1 MLPKV
6 SEGADREEKRE
17 WLSDLVRIV
26 ILIWSAGLLTA
37 SYVRLPSGQKIMD
50 FDPTFIASVFSGSLA
65 GFGIAAAKAG
75 GAPGTNGSGGSLPE
89 APVYAAR
96 REEEEKTEP
105 EVQPLWSEPEPTP
118 EPPMVWEETVAA
130 EAPAEEAPVDLEARV
145 EALEARA
152 EVSEEPP
159 AEEERPRRGDL

>member
-75 GAPGTNGSGGSLPE
+75 QTPGANGNGGSLPE
-89 APVYAAR
+89 APVYAAKK
-96 REEEEKTEP
+96 EEENTEP
-105 EVQPLWSEPEPTP
+105 EVQPIWSEPEPTP
-118 EPPMVWEETVAA
+118 EPPLVWEDTVAT
-130 EAPAEEAPVDLEARV
+130 EEPADDLESRV
-145 EALEARA
+145 EALEAKA
-152 EVSEEPP
+152 DD
-159 AEEERPRRGDL
+159 ERPRRGDL

>member
-37 SYVRLPSGQKIMD
+37 SYVRLPGGQKVMD

-65 GFGIAAAKAG
+65 GFGVAVASKTAMN
-75 GAPGTNGSGGSLPE
+75 GTGSANGGSLPE

-96 REEEEKTEP
+96 KEEEKTEP
-105 EVQPLWSEPEPTP
+105 EVQPIWDEPEPTP
-118 EPPMVWEETVAA
+118 EPEEPAA
-130 EAPAEEAPVDLEARV
+130 DLEQRV
-145 EALEARA
+145 EALEAA
-152 EVSEEPP
+152 VSPEESSTD
-159 AEEERPRRGDL
+159 EGEGFVRPRRGDL

>member
-37 SYVRLPSGQKIMD
+37 SYVRLPGGQKVMD

-65 GFGIAAAKAG
+65 GFGVAVASKN
-75 GAPGTNGSGGSLPE
+75 GALNGNGNGNGGSLPE
-89 APVYAAR
+89 APVYAAKK
-96 REEEEKTEP
+96 EEEKSEP
-105 EVQPLWSEPEPTP
+105 EVQPIWDEPEPTP
-118 EPPMVWEETVAA
+118 EPEETLVWEDPAVEETS
-130 EAPAEEAPVDLEARV
+130 E
-145 EALEARA
+145 
-152 EVSEEPP
+152 EEPP
-159 AEEERPRRGDL
+159 SEERPRRGDL

>member
-75 GAPGTNGSGGSLPE
+75 APTGANGSAPAALPE
-89 APVYAAR
+89 APVYAK
-96 REEEEKTEP
+96 REEERTEP
-105 EVQPLWSEPEPTP
+105 EIQPVWSEPEPTP
-118 EPPMVWEETVAA
+118 EPEPVVWEETVAA
-130 EAPAEEAPVDLEARV
+130 EAPAEA
-145 EALEARA
+145 
-152 EVSEEPP
+152 P
-159 AEEERPRRGDL
+159 AEEPETPAEDEERPNYSRGDL

>member
-75 GAPGTNGSGGSLPE
+75 AQPGVNGNGAPTSLPE
-89 APVYAAR
+89 APVYAKR
-96 REEEEKTEP
+96 EEEKTEP
-105 EVQPLWSEPEPTP
+105 EVQPVWSEPEPTP
-118 EPPMVWEETVAA
+118 EPPLVWEETVAT
-130 EAPAEEAPVDLEARV
+130 EAPADDLESRV
-145 EALEARA
+145 EALEAKA
-152 EVSEEPP
+152 D
-159 AEEERPRRGDL
+159 EERPKYSRGDL

>member
-17 WLSDLVRIV
+17 WLSDLVRIT

-75 GAPGTNGSGGSLPE
+75 QTPGANGNGAPASLPE
-89 APVYAAR
+89 APVYAK
-96 REEEEKTEP
+96 REEENTEP
-105 EVQPLWSEPEPTP
+105 EVQPVWSEPEPTP
-118 EPPMVWEETVAA
+118 EPPLVWEEPAA
-130 EAPAEEAPVDLEARV
+130 EEIPAEVAPVAEEAPET
-145 EALEARA
+145 
-152 EVSEEPP
+152 P
-159 AEEERPRRGDL
+159 AEDEERPNYSRGDL

>member
-75 GAPGTNGSGGSLPE
+75 APTGANGSTPAALPE
-89 APVYAAR
+89 APIYAAKK
-96 REEEEKTEP
+96 EEEKTEP
-105 EVQPLWSEPEPTP
+105 EVQPVWSEPEPTP
-118 EPPMVWEETVAA
+118 EPPLVWEEPVAA
-130 EAPAEEAPVDLEARV
+130 EAPAEEIPAEVAPVAEEAP
-145 EALEARA
+145 ET
-152 EVSEEPP
+152 P
-159 AEEERPRRGDL
+159 AEDEERPNYSRGDL

>member
-1 MLPKV
+1 MHINFFKKMLPKV

-75 GAPGTNGSGGSLPE
+75 QTPGANGNGGSLPE
-89 APVYAAR
+89 APVYSR
-96 REEEEKTEP
+96 PKDEEEKTEP
-105 EVQPLWSEPEPTP
+105 EVQPIWEEPTP
-118 EPPMVWEETVAA
+118 EPT
-130 EAPAEEAPVDLEARV
+130 VDLEQRV
-145 EALEARA
+145 EALEAKA
-152 EVSEEPP
+152 DSEEEPP
-159 AEEERPRRGDL
+159 TEEGFVQPRRGDL

>member
-75 GAPGTNGSGGSLPE
+75 QTPGSNGSAPAALPE
-89 APVYAAR
+89 APVYAKR
-96 REEEEKTEP
+96 EEEKTEP
-105 EVQPLWSEPEPTP
+105 EVQPVWSEPQPTP
-118 EPPMVWEETVAA
+118 EPPLVWEEPVEEEIPAEVA
-130 EAPAEEAPVDLEARV
+130 PVAEEAPET
-145 EALEARA
+145 
-152 EVSEEPP
+152 P
-159 AEEERPRRGDL
+159 AEDEERPNYSRGDL

>member
-1 MLPKV
+1 MVFNLIRKMLPKV

-75 GAPGTNGSGGSLPE
+75 QTPGANGNGGSLPE
-89 APVYAAR
+89 APVYAAKK
-96 REEEEKTEP
+96 EEENAEP
-105 EVQPLWSEPEPTP
+105 EVQPVWSEPEPTP
-118 EPPMVWEETVAA
+118 EEPPLVWEEPAA
-130 EAPAEEAPVDLEARV
+130 EEPEATEEE
-145 EALEARA
+145 
-152 EVSEEPP
+152 SS
-159 AEEERPRRGDL
+159 EERPRRGDL

>member
-37 SYVRLPSGQKIMD
+37 SYVRLPGGQKVMD

-65 GFGIAAAKAG
+65 GFGVAVASKNAMN
-75 GAPGTNGSGGSLPE
+75 GTGTSNGGSLPE
-89 APVYAAR
+89 APVYAR
-96 REEEEKTEP
+96 PKEEEEKTEP
-105 EVQPLWSEPEPTP
+105 EVQPIWDEPSPEPI
-118 EPPMVWEETVAA
+118 
-130 EAPAEEAPVDLEARV
+130 AEEAPAADLEQRV
-145 EALEARA
+145 EALEAK
-152 EVSEEPP
+152 VDVEEPP
-159 AEEERPRRGDL
+159 AEERPRRGDL

>member
-50 FDPTFIASVFSGSLA
+50 FDPTFIASVFTGVIATFGVQTAKKSGDGTMKMGGA
-65 GFGIAAAKAG
+65 GGGVSKADLEKLIAAAAQT
-75 GAPGTNGSGGSLPE
+75 APAQTIRIE
-89 APVYAAR
+89 QAPLQIATAP
-96 REEEEKTEP
+96 KKDG
-105 EVQPLWSEPEPTP
+105 
-118 EPPMVWEETVAA
+118 EPPVMPTI
-130 EAPAEEAPVDLEARV
+130 
-145 EALEARA
+145 
-152 EVSEEPP
+152 
-159 AEEERPRRGDL
+159 

>member
-75 GAPGTNGSGGSLPE
+75 APTGANGSAPAALPE
-89 APVYAAR
+89 APVYAKR
-96 REEEEKTEP
+96 EEEKTEP
-105 EVQPLWSEPEPTP
+105 EVQPVWSEPEPTP
-118 EPPMVWEETVAA
+118 EPEPVVWEEPVAA
-130 EAPAEEAPVDLEARV
+130 EAPAEEAPAVDLEARV
-145 EALEARA
+145 EALEAKA
-152 EVSEEPP
+152 D
-159 AEEERPRRGDL
+159 EERPNYSRGDL